1 MSATFRNASDA
12 LIHLS
17 KSLLENARRVPGR
30 TGEVSEIKGV
40 NFTLEKPLEREVSV
54 PPRRASLVAQIA
66 ETLWVLSGRND
77 VEFIS
82 HYLPRAKEFS
92 DDGVVWRA
100 GYGPRLRSW
109 HGVDQVAAVCQLLTA
124 DPHSRRGVIGLFDPA
139 EDFII
144 DTVDVPCNNWLA
156 FQTTDRDGVD
166 ELDLFVSTRSNDII
180 WGWSGINQFEWSV
193 LLEIVAWVTGI
204 TPGRIHYNIVSLH
217 YYPRHQNMIEA
228 IAKYAGTPWVAGQQ
242 PPVNKE
248 LRYVSSSEDRF
259 GLFELELENLV
270 SYVER
275 LHAGDI
281 KKPDVYVIPLFQ
293 YFAGVLYEHWLKQS
307 KVKEAVTSD
316 RDFVLKRPDALP
328 AGMLKAIELKEEK
341 GKVYRGSWCARGELF
356 SILPNIARKVDRLG
370 HPGAGDSE
378 WDTLADLFNYLVL
391 YHCWTMGDTEAKQFA
406 DQATRLFWCTYSDSG
421 RALWVGQTEEGLN
434 EDIRH
439 LFDGFLKGAES
450 KGGTKDLPRQEVIR
464 QIVAQIAC
472 RRAFQEVGR

>member
-109 HGVDQVAAVCQLLTA
+109 YGVDQVAAVCQLLTA

>member
-1 MSATFRNASDA
+1 MSAIFRNASDA

-17 KSLLENARRVPGR
+17 KSLLENASQVPGR

-40 NFTLEKPLEREVSV
+40 NFTLEKPLEREVGV
-54 PPRRASLVAQIA
+54 PPRRASLAAQIA

-82 HYLPRAKEFS
+82 HYLPRAKDFS

-124 DPHSRRGVIGLFDPA
+124 DPHSRRGVINLFDPA

-156 FQTTDRDGVD
+156 FQTTARDDVD

-204 TPGRIHYNIVSLH
+204 TPGRIHYNIASLH

-228 IAKYAGTPWVAGQQ
+228 IAKYAGTPWDAGQQ

-248 LRYVSSSEDRF
+248 LKYISSSEDRF
-259 GLFELELENLV
+259 GLFELELETLV

-293 YFAGVLYEHWLKQS
+293 YFAGVLYEHWLKKS
-307 KVKEAVTSD
+307 KVKEAITSD

-328 AGMLKAIELKEEK
+328 AGVLKAIELKEEK

-391 YHCWTMGDTEAKQFA
+391 YRCWTMGDTEAKQFA
-406 DQATRLFWCTYSDSG
+406 DQAARLFWYTYSDSG

-464 QIVAQIAC
+464 QIVTQIAC
-472 RRAFQEVGR
+472 RRAFQEVRR